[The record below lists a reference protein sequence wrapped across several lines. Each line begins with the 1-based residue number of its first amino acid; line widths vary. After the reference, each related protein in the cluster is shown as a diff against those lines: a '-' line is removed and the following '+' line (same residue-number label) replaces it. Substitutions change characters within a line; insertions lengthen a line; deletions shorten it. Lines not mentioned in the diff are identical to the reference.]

1 MKLARIDLSRAR
13 YYGPIRKPAI
23 TNIIPRKNLILIV
36 GRVQKKQF
44 FQFFYNFKRKKVV
57 SHTKCC
63 LIYRKNKKGLMHFYM
78 MFNEAEISSV

>member
-23 TNIIPRKNLILIV
+23 TNIILRKNLILIL
-36 GRVQKKQF
+36 GAVQKKQF
-44 FQFFYNFKRKKVV
+44 FQFFYNFERKKVV

-63 LIYRKNKKGLMHFYM
+63 LIYRKKQER
-78 MFNEAEISSV
+78 FNAFLYDVQ

>member
-13 YYGPIRKPAI
+13 YNRPIRKPAI

-44 FQFFYNFKRKKVV
+44 FQFFYNFKHKK
-57 SHTKCC
+57 
-63 LIYRKNKKGLMHFYM
+63 
-78 MFNEAEISSV
+78 

>member
-23 TNIIPRKNLILIV
+23 TIIILRKDLILIT

-44 FQFFYNFKRKKVV
+44 FQFFYNFRRKKGV

-63 LIYRKNKKGLMHFYM
+63 LIYQKTG
-78 MFNEAEISSV
+78 EV

>member
-23 TNIIPRKNLILIV
+23 TNIILRKNLILIL
-36 GRVQKKQF
+36 GTVQKKQF

-57 SHTKCC
+57 GHTKCC
-63 LIYRKNKKGLMHFYM
+63 LTYRKKQER
-78 MFNEAEISSV
+78 FNAFLYDVQ